1 MCGRYVIYSADE
13 LIDLHD
19 IVEEAQRRADA
30 IEKEAKGRT
39 GAAQTGDAQTG
50 AARTGAARTAAAQT
64 SIAQIGDAQ
73 TGAAQRSMQHQA
85 DFATAEAQVGVQL
98 QADFATAEAQVGVQ
112 LQADFTGGGIKVQ
125 SQAGKLLKV
134 KTGEIFPTNIAPILI
149 SPEHRTP
156 SPSLCNTLEAHPMI
170 WGYPQ
175 FDGKKGV
182 VINTRLEAAGEK
194 PFWRDS
200 LMQRRCV
207 VPTSGFFEWQH
218 GGPFDKQ
225 RYLFDLPDEPI
236 LYLAGIYKAFPAAGV
251 MLAERFSIL
260 TTAPNNSIR
269 AVHDRMPVVLRSDEL
284 AEWLYGDPLAFI
296 DRSGIELR
304 QRDAL

>member
-30 IEKEAKGRT
+30 
-39 GAAQTGDAQTG
+39 
-50 AARTGAARTAAAQT
+50 
-64 SIAQIGDAQ
+64 
-73 TGAAQRSMQHQA
+73 AQR
-85 DFATAEAQVGVQL
+85 EAQGKAGASQS
-98 QADFATAEAQVGVQ
+98 EAQ
-112 LQADFTGGGIKVQ
+112 LQADFTDGEIQ
-125 SQAGKLLKV
+125 NQTSKLLKV

-149 SPEHRTP
+149 PPATNPTELTVRCFES
-156 SPSLCNTLEAHPMI
+156 HPMV

-175 FDGKKGV
+175 FGGKKGV
-182 VINTRLEAAGEK
+182 VINTRLETAGEK

-200 LMQRRCV
+200 LIRRRCV
-207 VPTSGFFEWQH
+207 VPASGFFEWQH

-251 MLAERFSIL
+251 VLAERFSIL
-260 TTAPNNSIR
+260 TTAPNDSIR
-269 AVHDRMPVVLRSDEL
+269 SVHDRMPVVLRSDEL
-284 AEWLYGDPLAFI
+284 AGWLYGDPFTFI
-296 DRSGIELR
+296 DRSSIELR
-304 QRDAL
+304 QREAS

>member
-30 IEKEAKGRT
+30 
-39 GAAQTGDAQTG
+39 
-50 AARTGAARTAAAQT
+50 
-64 SIAQIGDAQ
+64 
-73 TGAAQRSMQHQA
+73 AQR
-85 DFATAEAQVGVQL
+85 EAQGK
-98 QADFATAEAQVGVQ
+98 AGASRSEAQGKASASRSEAQ
-112 LQADFTGGGIKVQ
+112 LQADFTDGKIQ
-125 SQAGKLLKV
+125 NQTSKLLKV

-149 SPEHRTP
+149 P
-156 SPSLCNTLEAHPMI
+156 STTNPTDLTLRRFESHPMI

-175 FDGKKGV
+175 FGSKKGV
-182 VINTRLEAAGEK
+182 VINTRLETAGEK

-207 VPTSGFFEWQH
+207 VPSSGFFEWQH

-236 LYLAGIYKAFPAAGV
+236 LYLAGIYKAFPAADTA
-251 MLAERFSIL
+251 LLERFSIL

-269 AVHDRMPVVLRSDEL
+269 AVHDRMPVVLRSEEL
-284 AEWLYGDPLAFI
+284 AEWLYGDPFAFI

-304 QRDAL
+304 QREV